1 MAIDSFWWI
10 LALIADQTMH
20 EALNQNAFISLLTL
34 ILIWI
39 CSFWIMSTNNLYPFF
54 QNFNALCVVLA
65 YRTTVYLISE
75 QSSVIA
81 RNDRIIF
88 KSPCLLILMTKKC
101 SIAVY
106 VCLAMRAWSFFKKD
120 DLWQILI
127 LFFFFPSGVS
137 PKHSR
142 CHSSDLPQCQK
153 SERKVPG
160 TELIGGICR
169 YSTIYRRTLV

>member
-1 MAIDSFWWI
+1 
-10 LALIADQTMH
+10 
-20 EALNQNAFISLLTL
+20 
-34 ILIWI
+34 
-39 CSFWIMSTNNLYPFF
+39 MSTNNLYPFF

-106 VCLAMRAWSFFKKD
+106 VCLAMRA
-120 DLWQILI
+120 
-127 LFFFFPSGVS
+127 
-137 PKHSR
+137 
-142 CHSSDLPQCQK
+142 
-153 SERKVPG
+153 
-160 TELIGGICR
+160 
-169 YSTIYRRTLV
+169 